1 MVEINI
7 HREFFGRSWY
17 SHCLNPAY
25 GGATFF
31 TLYFRFVKIRYFI
44 SAIQVGRGKHDDL
57 EGEVEKQEDIPDTI
71 KGEIKKEK

>member
-1 MVEINI
+1 MGGVGIPI
-7 HREFFGRSWY
+7 V
-17 SHCLNPAY
+17 LILLM